1 MKKIVLIVGTR
12 PNFIKAFPLFNVL
25 KNTTDYDLTL
35 IHTGQHFDKNMS
47 RIFFEQMKCPKPQYY
62 LNIQSKSQAGQ
73 LGEIITSLEHKF
85 NEIQPDLVLV
95 FGDVTS
101 TLAGAL
107 TAHKMGIKVAHIESG
122 LRSNDLSMPEEVNR
136 ILVDKISDYHFVT
149 EPSGYN
155 NLINEG
161 INKEHIYLMGNT
173 MIDSLV
179 NYAEQID
186 ETNYYY
192 QLNLEVCDYI
202 VLTLHRP
209 SNVDD
214 INKLKLIMNEL
225 CKISQHT
232 KLVWPIHP
240 RTRNSLD
247 KLNDVEMDNILFIEP
262 LGYLEFM
269 NLVSNCY
276 CVITDSGG
284 IQEETTV
291 LDIPCFTLR
300 ENTERPSTLIENG
313 GTNMLVMINNLYEN
327 ILNGMNNEKCLNN
340 SSHSYLTDGRV
351 SERIKKIITKII

>member
-1 MKKIVLIVGTR
+1 MKKKIVIIVGTR

-25 KNTTDYDLTL
+25 QNTTDYNLTL

-47 RIFFEQMKCPKPQYY
+47 RIFFEQMKFPKIDHY
-62 LNIQSKSQAGQ
+62 LNITAKTQAGQ
-73 LGEIITSLEHKF
+73 LGEIITNLEQKF

-149 EPSGYN
+149 EPSGQT

-161 INKEHIYLMGNT
+161 INQEHIYLMGNT

-179 NYAEQID
+179 THKKLID
-186 ETNYYY
+186 ETNYY
-192 QLNLEVCDYI
+192 QKLDLEKGEYI
-202 VLTLHRP
+202 TVTLHRP

-214 INKLKLIMNEL
+214 LDKLQLIVNEL
-225 CKISQHT
+225 GKISQYK

-240 RTRNSLD
+240 RTKKNLD
-247 KLNDVEMDNILFIEP
+247 LLNIDTNNILFIEP

-276 CVITDSGG
+276 CVVTDSGG

-300 ENTERPSTLIENG
+300 ENTERPITLIENG
-313 GTNMLVMINNLYEN
+313 GTNMLVSIDNLCEN
-327 ILNGMNNEKCLNN
+327 IMNNYINQKQINEYD
-340 SSHSYLTDGRV
+340 YLVDGLA
-351 SERIKKIITKII
+351 SQRIKAVILGLL